1 MFALCTRNYAVMAN
15 LRCGSTNMFNYFG
28 IDTKEFGMQ
37 NWKQHHNP
45 IIVLRNPLDRLVSS
59 LPFFGMN
66 SLPDQVR
73 PEDAFINHSKPYL
86 HIISAVNFRII
97 DFYDLEQYIPRNTVI
112 RMQSLRTNTR
122 CSPSTTAKDV
132 YVENVGYTL
141 QDLEREFGIYQELMT
156 TREKITVEEWK
167 ELTQ

>member
-1 MFALCTRNYAVMAN
+1 
-15 LRCGSTNMFNYFG
+15 MFNYFG